1 MLAASQPL
9 RARHMFLLAAIPTRL
24 AGAYLFS
31 EDGKSGTAIW
41 DGTNALANLLVVVL
55 ERMM

>member
-1 MLAASQPL
+1 
-9 RARHMFLLAAIPTRL
+9 MFLLAAIPTRL